1 MSGSLLAIAA
11 LGLIAGGAIVLI
23 DSLILRRVRRQATRE
38 EKRDQR

>member
-1 MSGSLLAIAA
+1 MSGSLFAIAA

-23 DSLILRRVRRQATRE
+23 DSLILRRVRRQAARE